1 LNKPLALTKS
11 TLKVRDSVFS
21 LAILFVLEMKSPI
34 RPSNMWIYQLQ
45 YQVSHI
51 KSSQS
56 IILVGMG
63 LLVMHLHENPKM
75 TILITSL

>member
-1 LNKPLALTKS
+1 
-11 TLKVRDSVFS
+11 
-21 LAILFVLEMKSPI
+21 
-34 RPSNMWIYQLQ
+34 MWIYQLQ